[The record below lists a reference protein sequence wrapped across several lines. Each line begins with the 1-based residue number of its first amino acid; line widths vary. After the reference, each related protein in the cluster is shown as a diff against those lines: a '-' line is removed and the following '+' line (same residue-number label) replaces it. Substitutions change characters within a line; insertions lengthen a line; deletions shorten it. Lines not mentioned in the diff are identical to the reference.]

1 MDPNTEGETE
11 EETGKSRLEEIKYYT
26 SLFLGTLAICCL
38 FAFLFLIPFILD
50 PAISTMY
57 ASDYYGFKETFHP
70 VSGCICLLN
79 TQFTVK

>member
-1 MDPNTEGETE
+1 MDPNTEGDAE

-50 PAISTMY
+50 PAISTML
-57 ASDYYGFKETFHP
+57 GTFRD
-70 VSGCICLLN
+70 LKRRY
-79 TQFTVK
+79 FMF

>member
-1 MDPNTEGETE
+1 MDPNTEGDTE

-50 PAISTMY
+50 PAISTMSVTI
-57 ASDYYGFKETFHP
+57 AEMGRILF
-70 VSGCICLLN
+70 LLF
-79 TQFTVK
+79 QDAHVC